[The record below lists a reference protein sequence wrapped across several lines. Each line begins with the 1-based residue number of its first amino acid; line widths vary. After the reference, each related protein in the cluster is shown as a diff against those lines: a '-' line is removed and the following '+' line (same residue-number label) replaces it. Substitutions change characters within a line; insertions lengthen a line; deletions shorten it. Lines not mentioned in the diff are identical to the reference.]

1 MMVKRKALT
10 EHASEMH
17 TRMLQN
23 LVQDFNYIHMTS
35 DCWTTPGTNLE
46 EYYYGM
52 LEKLGL
58 VRQHGHVT
66 VDSGSNNKA
75 LFEAF
80 EAKLDVTFVSDQ
92 MMHRCMGHVIN
103 LVARDGLKVFGHV
116 EEDEEDVKETYIMRI
131 AAIVNKSDGAHV
143 DISTVYERI
152 KNMAKR
158 INSSTQRK
166 EQLACAVTLQQP
178 NSKVNGM
185 IGDVTTKRNSTYM
198 MFKRALQLR

>member
-1 MMVKRKALT
+1 
-10 EHASEMH
+10 
-17 TRMLQN
+17 
-23 LVQDFNYIHMTS
+23 
-35 DCWTTPGTNLE
+35 
-46 EYYYGM
+46 M